1 MEVEGVV
8 VGVCLVSQEAGISSQ
23 QGLNMEIPP
32 QGLGSQ
38 SVKVFTGSAAGL
50 ASFSH
55 QPQIKLSLSVP
66 RCLVH
71 AGKAIKE
78 RRRP

>member
-8 VGVCLVSQEAGISSQ
+8 AGVCLVSQEAGISSQ

-38 SVKVFTGSAAGL
+38 SVR
-50 ASFSH
+50 FSPALLQDLH
-55 QPQIKLSLSVP
+55 LSVTSLRLNSLSLFLDVS
-66 RCLVH
+66 CML
-71 AGKAIKE
+71 GKL
-78 RRRP
+78 

>member
-38 SVKVFTGSAAGL
+38 SVR
-50 ASFSH
+50 FSPALLQDLH
-55 QPQIKLSLSVP
+55 LSVTS
-66 RCLVH
+66 L
-71 AGKAIKE
+71 
-78 RRRP
+78 